1 MSRIEIDVA
10 IEGGDWPSEA
20 ELAAMAKTAFSA
32 VMDVLELEE
41 RFNVSLL
48 FTDDAAIQKLNQQW
62 RGQDKPTNVLSFPA
76 GESPV
81 EMDIELLGDIA
92 LAYETVSRE
101 ALVEGKIFDHHLTH
115 LLVHGF
121 LHLCGYDHETS
132 DEDAEEME
140 TLERA
145 ILARLA
151 IADPYAIDDDENQ
164 QQFPS

>member
-1 MSRIEIDVA
+1 MRLIEIEVA
-10 IEGGDWPSEA
+10 IGGGNWPSEA
-20 ELAAMAKTAFSA
+20 VLAAIAKTALSTA
-32 VMDVLELEE
+32 MDVLELDEH
-41 RFNVSLL
+41 FNVSLL
-48 FTDDAAIQKLNQQW
+48 FTDDAAVQALNQQW

-81 EMDIELLGDIA
+81 ELDVEFLGDIA
-92 LAYETVSRE
+92 LAFETVRRE
-101 ALVEGKIFDHHLTH
+101 ALDEAKTFDHHLTH

-121 LHLCGYDHETS
+121 LHLCGYDHETG

-151 IADPYAIDDDENQ
+151 IADPYAIDDDDKQ